1 MTERERQHLVQAD
14 RHIAECKAHI
24 AQQRK
29 LIEMEISKGH
39 SPKVADS
46 MLLALEE
53 SLRAFERHR
62 QLILDRLKSESRSP
76 PPARTGS

>member
-1 MTERERQHLVQAD
+1 MTEREREHLVQAD

-29 LIEMEISKGH
+29 LIETEISKGN

-46 MLLALEE
+46 MRLALEE
-53 SLRAFERHR
+53 SVRAFERHR
-62 QLILDRLKSESRSP
+62 QLILDRLKCESRSP